1 MSLKKIFTP
10 AEFAQRIRNITT
22 DLLGVAADLVESLP
36 SRPNLAREITALG
49 INPKLLERLE
59 KLGLKQL
66 HPDLVLATSPGAIKL
81 GDCVPSEQALLL
93 KNGAEVLEGD
103 DTRNIPINEM
113 TAAQANQYFVNGH
126 TRTLAQQRSWLINK
140 SKKTAPPDSSVN
152 YSIHRDWVVVKKP
165 GRFSK
170 KLILQWLTEMS

>member
-1 MSLKKIFTP
+1 
-10 AEFAQRIRNITT
+10 
-22 DLLGVAADLVESLP
+22 
-36 SRPNLAREITALG
+36 
-49 INPKLLERLE
+49 
-59 KLGLKQL
+59 
-66 HPDLVLATSPGAIKL
+66 
-81 GDCVPSEQALLL
+81 
-93 KNGAEVLEGD
+93 
-103 DTRNIPINEM
+103 
-113 TAAQANQYFVNGH
+113 VNGH

>member
-66 HPDLVLATSPGAIKL
+66 HPDLVLATSPGAIRL

-93 KNGAEVLEGD
+93 KSGAEVLEGD
-103 DTRNIPINEM
+103 DIRNIPINEM
-113 TAAQANQYFVNGH
+113 TTAQANQFFVNGH

-140 SKKTAPPDSSVN
+140 SKKTSPTDNSVN
-152 YSIHRDWVVVKKP
+152 YSIHRDCVVIKKP